1 MTNVNAAAKRRQRLL
16 AAGLTAAVV
25 VVGGGGLWL
34 SSLSSEKTAQAAV
47 PKEPPPDL
55 TGVVDRTFDNKVQQN
70 AIVQSQLGN
79 QQVMKEVES
88 LRRELRLLDK
98 NRQDDQARIKALEE
112 DKTRL
117 QSQVDGMSYGTAAFP
132 DAGAAPAAAPPGEP
146 RPGTAPSGAVPPPV
160 AFYPGMGQAPS
171 QQTVYTP
178 APAGMDH
185 TAFSYEQ
192 KTAPALPYIFSGS
205 FANALVVE
213 GADANAAVTGS
224 QNTVPMQF
232 RLTGVVNMPNDKT
245 ADLRNC
251 FITAEAYGDVS
262 SERAEVRTRS
272 ISCSLPEGDVDM
284 KIKGHVSFMGKNG
297 IKGTV
302 VMCNG
307 KILGLAGASGFL
319 DGIGKGIEKASTPS
333 VGIGATASMGAQD
346 VVGAGIGG
354 GASKAAQTL
363 SEYYIKR
370 AEQYHEI
377 IPIGAGNPVT
387 VVFNDGFQLQT
398 LAEAKQAGKRTKPAA
413 KDAQNGEA
421 SLQARGS
428 GALQDV
434 STLKLGDIVH
444 PGETLNK

>member
-1 MTNVNAAAKRRQRLL
+1 MTNVNTAAKRRQMLL
-16 AAGLTAAVV
+16 AAGLTAAVAAA
-25 VVGGGGLWL
+25 GGGGLWL
-34 SSLSSEKTAQAAV
+34 SSLSSEKTTRAAA

-79 QQVMKEVES
+79 QQVMKEMES

-117 QSQVDGMSYGTAAFP
+117 QSQVDGMSNGV
-132 DAGAAPAAAPPGEP
+132 DAGAAPDGAPPGEP

-192 KTAPALPYIFSGS
+192 KTGPALPYIFSGS

-302 VMCNG
+302 VMRNG

-333 VGIGATASMGAQD
+333 VGIGATASMGATD
-346 VVGAGIGG
+346 IAGAGIGG

-398 LAEAKQAGKRTKPAA
+398 LEEAKQAGKQAKQAA
-413 KDAQNGEA
+413 KGGQDGPDN
-421 SLQARGS
+421 LQARGS

-434 STLKLGDIVH
+434 SNLKLGDIVH
-444 PGETLNK
+444 PGGTLNK

>member
-1 MTNVNAAAKRRQRLL
+1 MANVNSAAKRRQRLL
-16 AAGLTAAVV
+16 AAGLALTAAAA
-25 VVGGGGLWL
+25 VGGGFWL
-34 SSLSSEKTAQAAV
+34 SSLSSGKAAKAPA
-47 PKEPPPDL
+47 PKEPAPDL
-55 TGVVDRTFDNKVQQN
+55 TGVVDRTFDHKVQQS

-79 QQVMKEVES
+79 QQVMKEMES

-117 QSQVDGMSYGTAAFP
+117 QSQIDGMNAGAAAFP
-132 DAGAAPAAAPPGEP
+132 DPAPAGAPSGEP
-146 RPGTAPSGAVPPPV
+146 RPGTAPSGTVPPPV
-160 AFYPGMGQAPS
+160 AFYPGMGQTPS

-192 KTAPALPYIFSGS
+192 TTGPALPYIFSGS
-205 FANALVVE
+205 FANALVIE

-232 RLTGVVNMPNDKT
+232 RLTGVVHMPNDKT

-251 FITAEAYGDVS
+251 FVTAEAYGDVS

-302 VMCNG
+302 VMRNG

-333 VGIGATASMGAQD
+333 VGIGATATMGLQD
-346 VVGAGIGG
+346 IAGAGLGG

-387 VVFNDGFQLQT
+387 VVFNDGFQLLT
-398 LAEAKQAGKRTKPAA
+398 LAEAKQAGNRAKQAA
-413 KDAQNGEA
+413 RDVQDGAE
-421 SLQARGS
+421 SLRARGQ

-434 STLKLGDIVH
+434 SNLKLGDIVH
-444 PGETLNK
+444 PGGTLNK

>member
-1 MTNVNAAAKRRQRLL
+1 MANVNVEAKRRQRLL
-16 AAGLTAAVV
+16 AAGLALTAGAAV
-25 VVGGGGLWL
+25 GGGLWL
-34 SSLSSEKTAQAAV
+34 SSLSSGKAAKAPA
-47 PKEPPPDL
+47 PKEPAPDL
-55 TGVVDRTFDNKVQQN
+55 TGVVDRTFDNKVQQS

-79 QQVMKEVES
+79 QQVMKEMES

-112 DKTRL
+112 DKNLL
-117 QSQVDGMSYGTAAFP
+117 QSQIDGMNAGAAAFP
-132 DAGAAPAAAPPGEP
+132 DPGPAPAGAPAGEP
-146 RPGTAPSGAVPPPV
+146 RPGTAQSGAVPPPV

-171 QQTVYTP
+171 QQTVYAP

-192 KTAPALPYIFSGS
+192 KNGPALPYIFSGS
-205 FANALVVE
+205 FANALVIE
-213 GADANAAVTGS
+213 GADANASVTGS

-232 RLTGVVNMPNDKT
+232 RLTGIVNMPNDKT

-302 VMCNG
+302 VMRNG

-333 VGIGATASMGAQD
+333 VGIGATATMGVQD
-346 VVGAGIGG
+346 IAGAGLGG

-398 LAEAKQAGKRTKPAA
+398 LAEAKQAGNRAKPAA
-413 KDAQNGEA
+413 RDAQDAAE
-421 SLQARGS
+421 SMKARGQS
-428 GALQDV
+428 ALQDV
-434 STLKLGDIVH
+434 SNLKLGDIVH
-444 PGETLNK
+444 PGGTLNK

>member
-1 MTNVNAAAKRRQRLL
+1 MANVNSAAKRRQRLL
-16 AAGLTAAVV
+16 AAGLALTAAAA
-25 VVGGGGLWL
+25 VGGGFWL
-34 SSLSSEKTAQAAV
+34 SSLSSGKAAKAPA
-47 PKEPPPDL
+47 PKEPAPDL
-55 TGVVDRTFDNKVQQN
+55 TGVVDRTFDHKVQQS

-79 QQVMKEVES
+79 QQVMKEMES

-117 QSQVDGMSYGTAAFP
+117 QSQIDGMNAGAEAFP
-132 DAGAAPAAAPPGEP
+132 DPAPAGAPSGEP
-146 RPGTAPSGAVPPPV
+146 RPGTAPSGTVPPPV
-160 AFYPGMGQAPS
+160 AFYPGMGQIPS

-178 APAGMDH
+178 TPAGMDH

-192 KTAPALPYIFSGS
+192 TTGPALPYIFSGS
-205 FANALVVE
+205 FANALVIE

-232 RLTGVVNMPNDKT
+232 RLTGVVHMPNDKT

-251 FITAEAYGDVS
+251 FVTAEAYGDVS

-302 VMCNG
+302 VMRNG

-333 VGIGATASMGAQD
+333 VGIGATATMGLQD
-346 VVGAGIGG
+346 IAGAGLGG

-387 VVFNDGFQLQT
+387 VVFNDGFQLLT
-398 LAEAKQAGKRTKPAA
+398 LAEAKQAGNRAKQAA
-413 KDAQNGEA
+413 RDAQDGAE
-421 SLQARGS
+421 SLRARGQ

-434 STLKLGDIVH
+434 SNLKLGDIVH
-444 PGETLNK
+444 PGGTLNK